1 MIKKFYK
8 NYKNYKDYYMIIILK
23 KYNNSNKLTF

>member
-8 NYKNYKDYYMIIILK
+8 NYKNYKDYYIIIILK
-23 KYNNSNKLTF
+23 KYNNSNKFTF

>member
-23 KYNNSNKLTF
+23 KYNNSNKFTF

>member
-8 NYKNYKDYYMIIILK
+8 NYKNYKDYYMIIILE
-23 KYNNSNKLTF
+23 KYNNSNKFTF